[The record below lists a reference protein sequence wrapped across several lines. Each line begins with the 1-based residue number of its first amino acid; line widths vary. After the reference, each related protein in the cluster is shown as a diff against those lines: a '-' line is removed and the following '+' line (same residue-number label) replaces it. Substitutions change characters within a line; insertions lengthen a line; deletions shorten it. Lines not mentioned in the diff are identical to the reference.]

1 MRETWRRR
9 WWILVVPAVVGLALA
24 LAFGVHQQQVGV
36 TSTSQVLMSGGVS
49 GDDER
54 GSGDDTN
61 NLNQYVNQRMLTYAQ
76 LASTAQVA
84 TPAARAVGLDPA
96 DLAERTTG
104 TVSGD
109 TTVVSIA
116 VRGDTPE
123 EAVAAARSVTRSF
136 VAAVAAIETPRGG
149 QARVRADV
157 VSDPTRPSAPVSL
170 PLVVQALLGLLI
182 GAVLGGLVLLL
193 ERASWPARLAAS
205 IRGDDPA
212 AVGAGR

>member
-1 MRETWRRR
+1 MLIKKPDDIRSSEITDRKVYLGRRNFMRG
-9 WWILVVPAVVGLALA
+9 AALA
-24 LAFGVHQQQVGV
+24 ASAVATGVAYKQLLAPQV
-36 TSTSQVLMSGGVS
+36 
-49 GDDER
+49 E
-54 GSGDDTN
+54 
-61 NLNQYVNQRMLTYAQ
+61 
-76 LASTAQVA
+76 VA

-136 VAAVAAIETPRGG
+136 VAAVAAIETPQGG

-157 VSDPTRPSAPVSL
+157 VSDPTTPSAPVSL
-170 PLVVQALLGLLI
+170 PLVVQALLGLLV

-193 ERASWPARLAAS
+193 ERASWPGRLAAS

-212 AVGAGR
+212 VVGAGR